1 MLLHPRRN
9 FLDLGIIVRFGTV
22 VAFDPAANLPFQI
35 PFRPSQIGQTYGCV
49 VDTVQFY
56 EILNE
61 GFAEPPCF
69 FSWKVQPVRQGSA
82 NEAAAETPPHLAPTP
97 HDLTLLS

>member
-1 MLLHPRRN
+1 
-9 FLDLGIIVRFGTV
+9 VSFGTV

-35 PFRPSQIGQTYGCV
+35 AFRPAQIRQTYGCV

-69 FSWKVQPVRQGSA
+69 FSWKIQPVRQVSA
-82 NEAAAETPPHLAPTP
+82 KDDAADRFHHVERRAE
-97 HDLTLLS
+97 D